1 MENLDIEKL
10 INEIHLRPAIWDM
23 RSEDYSNKIK
33 KKSSWEE
40 VTDAF
45 MGEVAEVEEKR
56 KLGNYINTKFIY

>member
-1 MENLDIEKL
+1 
-10 INEIHLRPAIWDM
+10 M

-45 MGEVAEVEEKR
+45 MGEVAEEEEKR
-56 KLGNYINTKFIY
+56 KLGNYVNTKFIY

>member
-45 MGEVAEVEEKR
+45 MGEVFMISDNNSSNV
-56 KLGNYINTKFIY
+56 FF